1 MISCTETSPGVFELA
16 GRVDVTTVADLRTVL
31 SRAVDA
37 SAALSAVPG
46 ATVRFDVAQLEL
58 VDAAGLGALV
68 AAHRRAGRLGLA
80 FVLVA
85 VPEPLSRLL
94 FISRLY
100 RVISVERP
108 GAGPVREPAPA
119 PHRRPSLRTPT
130 PHTPTPR
137 ASVDPAAPARALVTR
152 R

>member
-1 MISCTETSPGVFELA
+1 MISCTETSPGVFELT
-16 GRVDVTTVADLRTVL
+16 GRVDVTTVADLRSVL

-108 GAGPVREPAPA
+108 GTGPVREPAA
-119 PHRRPSLRTPT
+119 VARRLPSRR
-130 PHTPTPR
+130 TPTPR
-137 ASVDPAAPARALVTR
+137 ASAEPSRGPVGTGPLLSA
-152 R
+152 